1 MSRFLVLQQISILHV
16 SVTAVCFCFSEKVES
31 TKRFPGTC
39 GNTPS
44 NEFNLMKKLLK
55 GMYLSLSRNSRK
67 RRVGKTK
74 FGDAA
79 ESQLSWLHR
88 LTQMHNMCLCAE
100 TDQNTIQ

>member
-1 MSRFLVLQQISILHV
+1 MSRFLVLQQISFLHV

-44 NEFNLMKKLLK
+44 DESYLMKNLLK
-55 GMYLSLSRNSRK
+55 KRYLNLSKNSRK
-67 RRVGKTK
+67 RGVGKTK

-79 ESQLSWLHR
+79 ESQNSWLHR
-88 LTQMHNMCLCAE
+88 RTQMYNVCLWAE